1 MDGLLV
7 VEVELA
13 LAVVGT
19 TQLATVLAVL
29 IQQPVVDHMQVPDR
43 LIMPTL
49 DILQITLLLPTLVV
63 VVVQDEVVELLW
75 VVMVDLVL
83 LSFDIKLDLF
93 KHLEAVQRVQLVDQL
108 PNIIIK

>member
-1 MDGLLV
+1 
-7 VEVELA
+7 
-13 LAVVGT
+13 
-19 TQLATVLAVL
+19 
-29 IQQPVVDHMQVPDR
+29 MQVPDR
-43 LIMPTL
+43 LIMLTL

-93 KHLEAVQRVQLVDQL
+93 NHLEAVQRVQLADQL